1 MVTRHEC
8 YSFDTGVSPVADGG
22 VPVLLK
28 EGTLRSLG
36 ISITRNVLS
45 AVLWEHSLLSSKME
59 GSCEVPCTDPY
70 GDGEDIARLA
80 EGGPRISGPGPLPS
94 AVLSLPPA
102 WTFLRMIRLPVTDL
116 PRAKKMHISELEGN
130 LPIDAE
136 GG

>member
-45 AVLWEHSLLSSKME
+45 AVLWEHSLRSSKME

-70 GDGEDIARLA
+70 GSGEDIARLA
-80 EGGPRISGPGPLPS
+80 GEVRRIAGPGPLPS
-94 AVLSLPPA
+94 AVLSLPPP
-102 WTFLRMIRLPVTDL
+102 WPFLRPIRLPATDL
-116 PRAKKMHISELEGN
+116 PRATR
-130 LPIDAE
+130 
-136 GG
+136 